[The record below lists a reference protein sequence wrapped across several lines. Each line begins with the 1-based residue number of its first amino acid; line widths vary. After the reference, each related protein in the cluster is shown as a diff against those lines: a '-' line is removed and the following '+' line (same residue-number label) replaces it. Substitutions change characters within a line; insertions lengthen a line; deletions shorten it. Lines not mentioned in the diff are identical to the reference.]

1 MKKIPWQ
8 DGLQEMIAK
17 LCAVFPAVIK
27 TRWESRLRYSAEKIA
42 AYEEAPAV
50 NDDIFWRAVYEVF
63 PGGYE
68 PLILS
73 CKDPGRMR
81 AEVAASKAQEDIA
94 PGDEPLVITRWAKD
108 GAAAPQPGPAK
119 KILAVNSSM
128 RKGGNTDVLI
138 DEALRSCSDSGCTV
152 EKLYLGDLAI
162 KPCTGCRACRKGDV
176 KTICAVK
183 DDMTEQA
190 VRQALRY
197 GRPGAG
203 VSHLHGAR
211 KRHHGQFHGPV
222 GLPGKPRA
230 VAQDAPGEKGA
241 GHLDLDVAQP
251 DGLRQRG
258 GADGDTLAAACRRD
272 GRGADPVGYAGQA
285 ARPRGGEKSS
295 RRACC
300 RLSGR
305 RRVCRQAA
313 LGRDSGCRQYR
324 DMRAYNRQER

>member
-1 MKKIPWQ
+1 MKKIDWQ
-8 DGLQEMIAK
+8 DGLQDMIAK

-27 TRWESRLRYSAEKIA
+27 SRWESRLRYSAEKIA

-81 AEVAASKAQEDIA
+81 AEVAASKVQEDIA

-108 GAAAPQPGPAK
+108 GAAAPQPGPPR

-183 DDMTEQA
+183 DDMTEQVYGKLYAMDGLVLGFPIYTARENAIMANFMDRWDCLANPELSRTMPRGKKALVISTWMWPNPTAYDNVVEQMVILLRLHA
-190 VRQALRY
+190 VETAEVLTLSGTR
-197 GRPGAG
+197 GRRHGRGVVKNHPRILEIAYSAGAG
-203 VSHLHGAR
+203 LA
-211 KRHHGQFHGPV
+211 KNLCGP
-222 GLPGKPRA
+222 
-230 VAQDAPGEKGA
+230 
-241 GHLDLDVAQP
+241 
-251 DGLRQRG
+251 
-258 GADGDTLAAACRRD
+258 
-272 GRGADPVGYAGQA
+272 
-285 ARPRGGEKSS
+285 
-295 RRACC
+295 
-300 RLSGR
+300 
-305 RRVCRQAA
+305 
-313 LGRDSGCRQYR
+313 
-324 DMRAYNRQER
+324 